1 MNMLCTYFPGADTP
15 IEYDNS
21 YSEEV
26 MSEES
31 DQEDDT
37 LDYQDSFPTST
48 RLPADT
54 TSTEQSNES
63 LALSN
68 PAVMRR
74 TNVCPQIRPHSF
86 VESQISRLQSG
97 MLSSTPPRPLS
108 IAIMPHT
115 KTPVASFGTNRIGQV
130 QIPEHFKKNPSQQK
144 SSPTENTP
152 TSHRKVSTKSP
163 NRSLNSP
170 HKKSESDTTQGQV
183 VPCYA
188 PTNRSQLN
196 QYPSGGS
203 TPQNST
209 QHETRFM
216 NKSPVYFSESSSPR
230 RSPMLNYNVGNMN
243 PRHTDIEAYW
253 NQEHENS
260 TRSPMRNTLS
270 PNPNTYFYPQSQDN
284 WNSSPGERS
293 NEGYWNHVASSNE
306 GGVYNLPLLNGNV
319 RDVFPGGLLAVPD
332 PRLQAP
338 LQINV
343 NPVSIQYSS
352 YLLHGSWLTVALQ
365 RIFILCFYTQLHTYY
380 THALQLVF
388 FISFHFQCF
397 LFITNI
403 SILNYITDF
412 FQFSMISD

>member
-68 PAVMRR
+68 PAIMRR
-74 TNVCPQIRPHSF
+74 NNVCPQIRPHSF

-97 MLSSTPPRPLS
+97 TASSTPPRPLS

-152 TSHRKVSTKSP
+152 TSHGKVSTKNP

-170 HKKSESDTTQGQV
+170 LTKAESDTTQGSSQQAQV
-183 VPCYA
+183 VPCYT
-188 PTNRSQLN
+188 PVNRLQLN
-196 QYPSGGS
+196 QLPSGAS
-203 TPQNST
+203 TPQSAA
-209 QHETRFM
+209 QHQTRFM

-260 TRSPMRNTLS
+260 SRSPMRNTLS

-293 NEGYWNHVASSNE
+293 NEGYWSHVASSNE
-306 GGVYNLPLLNGNV
+306 GGVYNQPLLNGNV

-343 NPVSIQYSS
+343 NPVSILQ
-352 YLLHGSWLTVALQ
+352 TCFMVALQ
-365 RIFILCFYTQLHTYY
+365 LIFILCFYTITRILHSY
-380 THALQLVF
+380 TPTSVLYFSVF
-388 FISFHFQCF
+388 Y
-397 LFITNI
+397 L
-403 SILNYITDF
+403 
-412 FQFSMISD
+412 

>member
-37 LDYQDSFPTST
+37 LDYQDSFPIST

-54 TSTEQSNES
+54 TSAEQSNES

-97 MLSSTPPRPLS
+97 MASSTPPRPLS

-152 TSHRKVSTKSP
+152 NSHRKVSSKSP

-170 HKKSESDTTQGQV
+170 HKKTESDTSQGSSQQQAQV
-183 VPCYA
+183 VPCYT
-188 PTNRSQLN
+188 PVNRTQVN
-196 QYPSGGS
+196 QNPSGAS
-203 TPQNST
+203 TPQNAT
-209 QHETRFM
+209 QHEIRFM

-243 PRHTDIEAYW
+243 PRHTDMDAYW
-253 NQEHENS
+253 NQEHDNS
-260 TRSPMRNTLS
+260 SRSPMRNTLS

-284 WNSSPGERS
+284 WNSSPGERT
-293 NEGYWNHVASSNE
+293 NEGYWSHVASSNE
-306 GGVYNLPLLNGNV
+306 GGIYNQPLLNGNV
-319 RDVFPGGLLAVPD
+319 RHVFPGGLLAVPD

-343 NPVSIQYSS
+343 NPVSI
-352 YLLHGSWLTVALQ
+352 LHTCFTVALQ
-365 RIFILCFYTQLHTYY
+365 LISFYVSTHNY
-380 THALQLVF
+380 TH
-388 FISFHFQCF
+388 
-397 LFITNI
+397 ITLTYFN
-403 SILNYITDF
+403 
-412 FQFSMISD
+412 